1 MLVAVLMAVVLSKEK
16 EDEREVGSGKA
27 GRGAAVAADEMRCL
41 SEKIAD
47 TAREVDATLADGIR
61 ASVEIVSRLGKAPLA
76 DTGAPHK

>member
-1 MLVAVLMAVVLSKEK
+1 MLVAVLMAVVLSKGR
-16 EDEREVGSGKA
+16 EDEREGGSGRA
-27 GRGAAVAADEMRCL
+27 GRGAAADETRCL